1 MTVVSS
7 AVRDAE
13 EAARAAKAT
22 ALQEAKA
29 KGRGTIVLETA
40 RDASRETLVLHAASG
55 DAARR
60 A

>member
-1 MTVVSS
+1 MP
-7 AVRDAE
+7 RDAAHSF
-13 EAARAAKAT
+13 AARGDT

-40 RDASRETLVLHAASG
+40 RDASRQTLVLHAASG
-55 DAARR
+55 DATRR